1 MQRIGEKLLGEVL
14 AEYIKEAG
22 FGERMRGLDICGLW
36 PEAVGAR
43 AVAATRSLN
52 FSDGV
57 LYCRMSSSTVR
68 NMLFYNLEGVRGEL
82 NRLAGG
88 NYVRKI
94 VLC

>member
-14 AEYIKEAG
+14 TEYIKEAG
-22 FGERMRGLDICGLW
+22 IGERMRGLDICGLW

-43 AVAATRSLN
+43 AAAATRSLN
-52 FSDGV
+52 FADGV

-68 NMLFYNLEGVRGEL
+68 NM
-82 NRLAGG
+82 
-88 NYVRKI
+88 YVRKI

>member
-14 AEYIKEAG
+14 TEYIKEAG

-36 PEAVGAR
+36 P
-43 AVAATRSLN
+43 AATRNLN

>member
-14 AEYIKEAG
+14 TEYIKEAG
-22 FGERMRGLDICGLW
+22 IGERMRGLDICGLW

-43 AVAATRSLN
+43 AAAVTRSLN
-52 FSDGV
+52 FADGV

-68 NMLFYNLEGVRGEL
+68 NMLFYNLEGIRGEL

-88 NYVRKI
+88 AYVRKI